1 MTTPTPP
8 VRLRALR
15 ALAFVAFAC
24 AATAAPAA
32 VKDAT
37 PAGFTI
43 ENSVVVPVD
52 ADAAW
57 RGLVGE
63 IDRWWPRDHTW
74 WGADSTLSIQ
84 PRAGGC
90 LCEKAGAREAWHMSV
105 THVDPGALLRM
116 TGGLGPLQGMGV
128 HGALEWRFAAAEG
141 GTRITLHYRVGG
153 YTPDDLSKFAP
164 VVDRVQ
170 AQQLGALATHLGAA
184 RPPKP

>member
-1 MTTPTPP
+1 MTSLPP
-8 VRLRALR
+8 VVRLRLAR
-15 ALAFVAFAC
+15 ALALVALAG
-24 AATAAPAA
+24 AASGVPAA

-63 IDRWWPRDHTW
+63 VDRWWPRDHTW
-74 WGADSTLSIQ
+74 WGTASTLSIE

-128 HGALEWRFAAAEG
+128 HGALEWRFAATDG

-153 YTPDDLSKFAP
+153 YSPDDLSKFAP

-184 RPPKP
+184 RPHQP